1 MGAEATSRSC
11 TSTIAEVHCWDEIN
25 DAGVISKGCI
35 CNTTLCNGNDY
46 RQGSHT
52 TPTSA
57 AFNTMI
63 NAQIFVNN
71 FVISTFLVYQTHI
84 LYLIV

>member
-35 CNTTLCNGNDY
+35 CNTTLCNINDY
-46 RQGSHT
+46 RQGSPT

-57 AFNTMI
+57 AFNNKN
-63 NAQIFVNN
+63 NAQIFVIS
-71 FVISTFLVYQTHI
+71 FVIFTILVYQTYI
-84 LYLIV
+84 